1 MIRAAQARAYR
12 AQRLVR
18 LMLYNWAL
26 GALFGFAMAG
36 LIVASNVAGLR
47 ELILN
52 ATPMWL
58 PLLALF
64 VGFGSTFGGVVC
76 ATAVMLLQVDD
87 KADGG
92 NGRKSP
98 ILLPAFAFA
107 RARSSI

>member
-1 MIRAAQARAYR
+1 M
-12 AQRLVR
+12 R
-18 LMLYNWAL
+18 LMLCNWGL

-36 LIVASNVAGLR
+36 LFVASNVAGLR

-58 PLLALF
+58 PLFALF

-87 KADGG
+87 KVDGD

-98 ILLPAFAFA
+98 ILLPVFAFA
-107 RARSSI
+107 RARGSI